1 MNSELIP
8 LMVVFPL
15 ISAII
20 LNVLHGKDKAVRYYG
35 TIAMVLIIAIPLL
48 TIYGNHL
55 FGAHQEVATSTE
67 TGIDLPF
74 INLAIEYT
82 FSFLQRALIL
92 ILAVIATFAVLIH
105 STGEK
110 KASGVYLSMIMLSI
124 AAVSAV
130 VMANDI
136 FNMFVFLEVA
146 TISQA
151 AIIITMGGTD
161 SYKAAFKYLIYG
173 GVAGASILVGIALLL
188 GTFGVLNITDL
199 HNSLSGHMSNPIVLT
214 AIGLLLLG
222 WLFESGLFP
231 FHTIKSNLYSS
242 AKPDVGALLQTET
255 KIVLIAISVV
265 LIRLFGGFSNMS
277 AVMLALS
284 VITLVF
290 GAIMAL
296 MQKDFRRLVAFSAVS
311 QAGLVGLS
319 MGLGTELG
327 VSAGIF
333 HAINDA
339 LAMSLIFV
347 TVYIIY
353 DRAKTTEFSKLGGLL
368 TKAPT
373 LALVQMVGILAV
385 SGIPPF
391 NAYQSEYRIIEAT
404 FGSGYPELG
413 VVVILGTILTFVAL
427 MKGFYLTFL
436 KENITITAKDR
447 IYITNDIPK
456 ATMLALLVL
465 VIVCIGIGLYPAP
478 FYDRIAEAAMMIVGG
493 W

>member
-146 TISQA
+146 T
-151 AIIITMGGTD
+151 
-161 SYKAAFKYLIYG
+161 
-173 GVAGASILVGIALLL
+173 
-188 GTFGVLNITDL
+188 
-199 HNSLSGHMSNPIVLT
+199 
-214 AIGLLLLG
+214 
-222 WLFESGLFP
+222 
-231 FHTIKSNLYSS
+231 
-242 AKPDVGALLQTET
+242 
-255 KIVLIAISVV
+255 
-265 LIRLFGGFSNMS
+265 
-277 AVMLALS
+277 
-284 VITLVF
+284 
-290 GAIMAL
+290 
-296 MQKDFRRLVAFSAVS
+296 
-311 QAGLVGLS
+311 
-319 MGLGTELG
+319 
-327 VSAGIF
+327 
-333 HAINDA
+333 
-339 LAMSLIFV
+339 
-347 TVYIIY
+347 
-353 DRAKTTEFSKLGGLL
+353 
-368 TKAPT
+368 
-373 LALVQMVGILAV
+373 
-385 SGIPPF
+385 
-391 NAYQSEYRIIEAT
+391 
-404 FGSGYPELG
+404 
-413 VVVILGTILTFVAL
+413 
-427 MKGFYLTFL
+427 
-436 KENITITAKDR
+436 
-447 IYITNDIPK
+447 
-456 ATMLALLVL
+456 
-465 VIVCIGIGLYPAP
+465 
-478 FYDRIAEAAMMIVGG
+478 
-493 W
+493 

>member
-15 ISAII
+15 ISAIV

-35 TIAMVLIIAIPLL
+35 TAAMLVIIAIPMI

-55 FGAHQEVATSTE
+55 FGAHPETATMPG
-67 TGIDLPF
+67 TGIVIPYID
-74 INLAIEYT
+74 LAIEYS
-82 FSFLQRALIL
+82 FSFLQRALVL
-92 ILAVIATFAVLIH
+92 LLAGIATFAVLIH
-105 STGEK
+105 SAGEE
-110 KASGVYLSMIMLSI
+110 KASGAYLSMIMLSI

-130 VMANDI
+130 AMANDI
-136 FNMFVFLEVA
+136 FNMFVFLEIA
-146 TISQA
+146 AISQA
-151 AIIITMGGTD
+151 AIIITMGRPD
-161 SYKAAFKYLIYG
+161 AYKAAFKYLIYG

-199 HNSLSGHMSNPIVLT
+199 HNALAGNMSNPVVLT
-214 AIGLLLLG
+214 AIGLLLVG
-222 WLFESGLFP
+222 WVFESGLFP

-255 KIVLIAISVV
+255 KIVLIAIAVV
-265 LIRLFGGFSNMS
+265 LIRMFGGLSNMS
-277 AVMLALS
+277 SLMLALS
-284 VITLVF
+284 LVTLVF

-296 MQKDFRRLVAFSAVS
+296 LQADFRRLVAFSAVS

-319 MGLGTELG
+319 MGLGTEQG

-339 LAMSLIFV
+339 LAMSLIFI
-347 TVYIIY
+347 TVYVIY
-353 DRAKTTEFSKLGGLL
+353 DRAKTTEFSRLGGLL

-373 LALVQMVGILAV
+373 LAFIQIIGILAV

-391 NAYQSEYRIIEAT
+391 NAYQSEYRIIDAT
-404 FGSGYPELG
+404 FNSGFPELG
-413 VVVILGTILTFVAL
+413 VIVILGTILTFVAL
-427 MKGFYLTFL
+427 MKGFYYTFL
-436 KENITITAKDR
+436 RENVTIAAKDR
-447 IYITNDIPK
+447 IYMTNTIPK

-465 VIVCIGIGLYPAP
+465 VVVCVGIGLFPALL
-478 FYDRIAEAAMMIVGG
+478 YDRISEAATLIVGG